1 MNGLSV
7 GLISSVLG
15 ITCGIIAVITS
26 ALLEYN
32 KNKNARMIR
41 QSIIENHVDNEKA
54 KLLVEPD
61 KPKRKSKYV
70 SLRMALLLIGMGL
83 GYVCNL
89 LFDIPADDIGFW
101 IVLSTGVGVGLLVA
115 FFIQMKLEKSEPTE
129 AE

>member
-61 KPKRKSKYV
+61 KSKKKSKYE

-83 GYVCNL
+83 G
-89 LFDIPADDIGFW
+89 
-101 IVLSTGVGVGLLVA
+101 
-115 FFIQMKLEKSEPTE
+115 
-129 AE
+129 

>member
-61 KPKRKSKYV
+61 KSKKKSKYE

-89 LFDIPADDIGFW
+89 LFDIPAGDIGFW